1 MQEYIV
7 TVEFDDGTEEDIKSW
22 GKSISDVIDNM
33 VLLPIVKD
41 MIQVI
46 RKEDNE
52 TWYLKGTLEPI
63 RKFKQSLELEHG
75 VDVTVGYGRGTNNG
89 K

>member
-1 MQEYIV
+1 MREYIV
-7 TVEFDDGTEEDIKSW
+7 TAQIDDGTEDDIKSW

-33 VLLPIVKD
+33 VLLPVVKD

-52 TWYLKGTLEPI
+52 KWYLKGTLEPLI
-63 RKFKQSLELEHG
+63 KIKQSLELEHG
-75 VDVTVGYGRGTNNG
+75 VDITVG
-89 K
+89 